1 MNKTIQILTA
11 ALAKDPES
19 WETRRH
25 LAELLM
31 AEDAT
36 GEARAVL
43 AEAPFVPE
51 SEEDELFLAE
61 QLIDSDPEGVLP
73 FIDRALERN
82 PRSASAYALK
92 GRVLASL
99 EEEEEV
105 RKEPQAE
112 EPTPE
117 PEPLQEESPPAE
129 RTPVVSIPAV
139 VAPRKVTPAKVKPA
153 ASGRLIVGNV
163 ASKAP
168 VTKAAPKLAVNVPAA
183 RESAPAPAPAPPSS
197 LTASQLAQRVAD
209 NQQKAKKK
217 NRTVAV
223 FIAGVLHALVI
234 LLCIVWILKPGPLP
248 PPMVIM
254 AVPPAA
260 ELQQQVVK
268 KAISQ
273 ILPQRPSSSSAS
285 RSKVIAANTISPI
298 SVPEVEVEELTDDII
313 GAGDSFGMGSGWGDG
328 LGSGGGGG
336 TVRFFGDEKKAR
348 RVCYIVDFS
357 LSMSSSNGGDT
368 RQDML
373 KRELIE
379 SIDKL
384 DPAMRYCVIFFS
396 GVGWLQHE
404 TPRDREVM
412 GRVGMRDVDFDVTWY
427 DASKKNKKETIG
439 RIQAMPL
446 ASASGAQG
454 GGTLWM
460 SGFRPAMNIQPK
472 ADIVYLLTDGVCHDY
487 LRTNATTEQEMI
499 QEFAANVEAWNNFRD
514 SMLALVPEGVSINT
528 VSMERPGTIAMRL
541 AELAEKTAGDFS
553 IVWNG
558 KTYTGKR
565 ARKFGDKKYDEY

>member
-1 MNKTIQILTA
+1 MNKTIQILTS
-11 ALAKDPES
+11 ALKNDPEN

-36 GEARAVL
+36 AEARVVV

-51 SEEDELFLAE
+51 NEEDELFLAE
-61 QLIDSDPEGVLP
+61 QLIDVDPGGVLP
-73 FIDRALERN
+73 FIDRVLARN

-92 GRVLASL
+92 GRILALL
-99 EEEEEV
+99 EG
-105 RKEPQAE
+105 EPEAPTPEAE
-112 EPTPE
+112 EFTPDPEPKAAPE
-117 PEPLQEESPPAE
+117 PEPEAPAAAA
-129 RTPVVSIPAV
+129 PLKA
-139 VAPRKVTPAKVKPA
+139 APRKEVAA
-153 ASGRLIVGNV
+153 ASSRLIVGKV
-163 ASKAP
+163 DSKAP
-168 VTKAAPKLAVNVPAA
+168 VRKASPRKASPKLAVGAPAVREPAPVPAA
-183 RESAPAPAPAPPSS
+183 PST

-209 NQQKAKKK
+209 NQLKAKKK

-223 FIAGVLHALVI
+223 FVAGVLHAVVI
-234 LLCIVWILKPGPLP
+234 LLCIIWILKPGPLP
-248 PPMVIM
+248 GPMVIM

-273 ILPQRPSSSSAS
+273 ILPQRLSSSSAS
-285 RSKVIAANTISPI
+285 RAQVIAANTISPV
-298 SVPEVEVEELTDDII
+298 SVPQVEVEELTDDII

-373 KRELIE
+373 KRELVE

-404 TPRDREVM
+404 TPRDREVV
-412 GRVGMRDVDFDVTWY
+412 GRVGMRDVNFDVTWY

-460 SGFRPAMNIQPK
+460 TGFRPAMNIKPK

-487 LRTNATTEQEMI
+487 LQTNATTEQEMI
-499 QEFAANVEAWNNFRD
+499 QEFAANVEAWNAFRD

-528 VSMERPGTIAMRL
+528 VSMERPGTIAKRL
-541 AELAEKTAGDFS
+541 AELAEMTAGDFS

-565 ARKFGDKKYDEY
+565 ARKFGDKKYDEL

>member
-1 MNKTIQILTA
+1 
-11 ALAKDPES
+11 
-19 WETRRH
+19 
-25 LAELLM
+25 M

-36 GEARAVL
+36 TEARAIL

-51 SEEDELFLAE
+51 NEEDELFLAE
-61 QLIDSDPEGVLP
+61 QLIESAPDGVLP
-73 FIDRALERN
+73 FIDRALERD
-82 PRSASAYALK
+82 PRSASAYAIK
-92 GRVLASL
+92 GRVLAL
-99 EEEEEV
+99 LQDAEPEPVEPEE
-105 RKEPQAE
+105 AE
-112 EPTPE
+112 AEPE
-117 PEPLQEESPPAE
+117 PEPA
-129 RTPVVSIPAV
+129 VSAAAALTVSAPKAV
-139 VAPRKVTPAKVKPA
+139 TA
-153 ASGRLIVGNV
+153 ASSRLIVGKV
-163 ASKAP
+163 LSKVPARTAS
-168 VTKAAPKLAVNVPAA
+168 PKLAVGVPAV
-183 RESAPAPAPAPPSS
+183 RQPAPVPAVTAT
-197 LTASQLAQRVAD
+197 LTASQIAQRVAN
-209 NQQKAKKK
+209 NQLKAKKG

-223 FIAGVLHALVI
+223 FVAGVLHAIVI
-234 LLCIVWILKPGPLP
+234 LLCIFWILKPGPLP
-248 PPMVIM
+248 PPMMIM
-254 AVPPAA
+254 AVPPAT

-285 RSKVIAANTISPI
+285 RAQVIAANAISPV
-298 SVPEVEVEELTDDII
+298 SVPQVEVEELTEDII

-348 RVCYIVDFS
+348 RVCYVVDFS

-368 RQDML
+368 RQDIL
-373 KRELIE
+373 KRELVE

-384 DPAMRYCVIFFS
+384 DPAMRYCIIFFS

-404 TPRDREVM
+404 TPRDRAVI
-412 GRVGMRDVDFDVTWY
+412 GRVGLRDVDFDVTWY

-460 SGFRPAMNIQPK
+460 AGFQPAMSIKPK

-487 LRTNATTEQEMI
+487 LQTNATTEQEMI
-499 QEFAANVEAWNNFRD
+499 KEFAANVEAWNTFRD

-528 VSMERPGTIAMRL
+528 VSMERPGTIAARL
-541 AELAEKTAGDFS
+541 AELAKKTAGDFS

-558 KTYTGKR
+558 TTYTGKR
-565 ARKFGDKKYDEY
+565 ARKFGDKKYDEF

>member
-11 ALAKDPES
+11 ALEKDPES

-25 LAELLM
+25 LAELLL

-36 GEARAVL
+36 TEARAIL

-51 SEEDELFLAE
+51 NEEDELFLAE
-61 QLIDSDPEGVLP
+61 QLIESAPDGVLP
-73 FIDRALERN
+73 FIDRALERD
-82 PRSASAYALK
+82 PRSASAYAIK
-92 GRVLASL
+92 GRVLAL
-99 EEEEEV
+99 LQDAEPEPVEPEE
-105 RKEPQAE
+105 AE
-112 EPTPE
+112 AEPE
-117 PEPLQEESPPAE
+117 PEPAVSAAAALTVSAPKAVLSKVPA
-129 RTPVVSIPAV
+129 RT
-139 VAPRKVTPAKVKPA
+139 
-153 ASGRLIVGNV
+153 AS
-163 ASKAP
+163 
-168 VTKAAPKLAVNVPAA
+168 PKLAVGVPAV
-183 RESAPAPAPAPPSS
+183 RQPAPVPAVTAT
-197 LTASQLAQRVAD
+197 LTASQIAQRVAN
-209 NQQKAKKK
+209 NQLKAKKG

-223 FIAGVLHALVI
+223 FVAGVLHAIVI
-234 LLCIVWILKPGPLP
+234 LLCIFWILKPGPLP
-248 PPMVIM
+248 PPMMIM
-254 AVPPAA
+254 AVPPAT

-285 RSKVIAANTISPI
+285 RAQVIAANAISPV
-298 SVPEVEVEELTDDII
+298 SVPQVEVEELTEDII

-348 RVCYIVDFS
+348 RVCYVVDFS

-368 RQDML
+368 RQDIL
-373 KRELIE
+373 KRELVE

-384 DPAMRYCVIFFS
+384 DPAMRYCIIFFS

-404 TPRDREVM
+404 TPRDRAVI
-412 GRVGMRDVDFDVTWY
+412 GRVGLRDVDFDVTWY

-460 SGFRPAMNIQPK
+460 AGFQPAMSIKPK

-487 LRTNATTEQEMI
+487 LQTNATTEQEMI
-499 QEFAANVEAWNNFRD
+499 KEFAANVEAWNTFRD

-528 VSMERPGTIAMRL
+528 VSMERPGTIAARL
-541 AELAEKTAGDFS
+541 AELAKKTAGDFS

-558 KTYTGKR
+558 TTYTGKR
-565 ARKFGDKKYDEY
+565 ARKFGDKKYDEF